1 MPAKATTVNQY
12 LLEGCGRCPKG
23 GTPNCTVHKWQPIL
37 VAMRALA
44 LECHL
49 TEEVKWWVPCYTV
62 NGKNVMLVA
71 SFIDYCSFMFMKGSL
86 LQDPNNLL
94 HRQTENV
101 TSGRQLRYTS
111 IEEFTAQRHE
121 AKAFILEAI
130 ALEKAGRKVEK
141 PENNET
147 IVDELTN
154 AFEASEAFKMAFY
167 KLTSGRQ
174 RAYLLYFAQPKK
186 TATRIARIEK
196 CITMILRGE
205 GLYDAYQSKKN

>member
-1 MPAKATTVNQY
+1 
-12 LLEGCGRCPKG
+12 
-23 GTPNCTVHKWQPIL
+23 
-37 VAMRALA
+37 MRELA
-44 LECHL
+44 VECML
-49 TEEVKWWVPCYTV
+49 TEEVKWSVPCYTV

-111 IEEFTAQRHE
+111 MEEFMAQRNE

-141 PENNET
+141 LENNET

-154 AFEASEAFKMAFY
+154 AFEVSEAFKMAFY

-174 RAYLLYFAQPKK
+174 RAYLLYFAQPKQ
-186 TATRIARIEK
+186 TTTRIARIEK
-196 CITMILRGE
+196 CIPMILRGE

>member
-1 MPAKATTVNQY
+1 MPIKATTVNQY

-23 GTPNCTVHKWQPIL
+23 GTPNCTVHKWHPIL
-37 VAMRALA
+37 LAMRELA
-44 LECHL
+44 VECML
-49 TEEVKWWVPCYTV
+49 TEEVKWSVPCYTV

-86 LQDPNNLL
+86 FQDPNNLL

-111 IEEFTAQRHE
+111 MEEFMAQRHE

-141 PENNET
+141 SENDGT
-147 IVDELTN
+147 IVDELIK
-154 AFEASEAFKMAFY
+154 AFELSEPFKEAFY
-167 KLTSGRQ
+167 KLTPGRQ
-174 RAYLLYFAQPKK
+174 RAYLLHFSQPKQ
-186 TATRIARIEK
+186 TATRISRIEK
-196 CITMILRGE
+196 CIPVILRGE
-205 GLYDAYQSKKN
+205 GLHDAYQAKK

>member
-71 SFIDYCSFMFMKGSL
+71 SFIDYCSFMFVKGSL

-111 IEEFTAQRHE
+111 MEEFKAQRHV

-130 ALEKAGRKVEK
+130 SIEKAGRKIEK
-141 PENNET
+141 REEEGT
-147 IVDELTN
+147 IVEELSK
-154 AFEASEAFKMAFY
+154 AFEENELVKKAFY
-167 KLTSGRQ
+167 KLTPGRQ
-174 RAYLLYFAQPKK
+174 RAYLLHFSQPKQ
-186 TATRIARIEK
+186 TATRISRIEK
-196 CITMILRGE
+196 CIPMILRGE
-205 GLYDAYQSKKN
+205 GLHDAYQAKK